1 MPEDFEKNKDSR
13 FPRISFEAGLIVFI
27 ALGLSIFGLIVQTS
41 AGQYH
46 HPSDSLYTFKRQAIF
61 FVPALLCGVIAAR
74 LNLERFRRHAWW
86 ILGIAMVVLFS
97 IYVPGFG
104 KVVNGSRRWVDFAFF
119 RLQVSDPAKIA
130 LVFVLAHYL
139 AGAQRHFLPV
149 KFKRFERRG
158 YFYVPTPEARTDFL
172 YGFLIPSGII
182 GLICAG
188 VAVEPD
194 LGTTV
199 LCAAVGFTMLFLAGG
214 RFCYFVCSFVAG
226 IAAVSV
232 SIPAI
237 LVSMKWF
244 PVVEKKFQV
253 FCDNRWKRFLSFWYT
268 EELKADDSY
277 QLWNAL
283 TGIASG
289 EFFGKGLGEGMIYRG
304 FLPEAHTDCVFAV
317 IGEEFGFCG
326 TVLIPAVFLALFGL
340 VVSQLRKIT
349 DVFYFN
355 ICLGSGLFILLQ
367 AVVNM
372 FVNLG
377 LLPTKGMSL
386 PFISY
391 GGSNLVVMFIF
402 IGLIWNAIHRW
413 RVSAFPKI
421 SEF

>member
-1 MPEDFEKNKDSR
+1 MPEDFGKNKDSR

-27 ALGLSIFGLIVQTS
+27 ALGLSVFGLIVQTS

-61 FVPALLCGVIAAR
+61 LVPALLAGIVAAG
-74 LNLERFRRHAWW
+74 LNLERLRRRAWW
-86 ILGIAMVVLFS
+86 ILGIAAVILLS

-139 AGAQRHFLPV
+139 AGAQRYFLPAR
-149 KFKRFERRG
+149 FKWFERCG
-158 YFYVPTPEARTDFL
+158 LFYVPTPEARKDFF
-172 YGFLIPSGII
+172 YGFLIPCGII

-188 VAVEPD
+188 VVVEPD
-194 LGTTV
+194 LGTTA

-214 RFCYFVCSFVAG
+214 RWRY
-226 IAAVSV
+226 
-232 SIPAI
+232 
-237 LVSMKWF
+237 MF
-244 PVVEKKFQV
+244 PVIAVGLIAFAFV
-253 FCDNRWKRFLSFWYT
+253 IWCWPNRLMRVLSFWDP
-268 EELKADDSY
+268 EKLKEGGSY
-277 QLWNAL
+277 QLWQAL
-283 TGIASG
+283 TGIANG
-289 EFFGKGLGEGMIYRG
+289 EFFGKGLGNGMIYRG

-326 TVLIPAVFLALFGL
+326 TVLIPVAFLALFGL
-340 VVSQLRKIT
+340 VVSRLRKIA
-349 DVFYFN
+349 DAFYFN

-367 AVVNM
+367 ALINM

-377 LLPTKGMSL
+377 LAPTKGMSL

-391 GGSNLVVMFIF
+391 GGSNLVVMFVF